1 MATIQPPRSSL
12 PAGAEPPAPPSA
24 RLDSSDSHTI
34 TSTMA
39 GDDGQIDP
47 AQRLPDQQHFNGST
61 EKPRLPRLSIET
73 LPELDAIPTLMSPR
87 HNTMNPFRRV
97 HNPLEIDDYFTGP
110 RDTQKHS
117 KWPLFMQMHG
127 SILPK
132 MMLPLLGVGA
142 WTTMLTVIN
151 FKVTNLGI
159 HNILLTVLGF
169 VVGMGLSF
177 RSSTAYERYSE
188 GRRYWASLLL
198 ACQTLGRVYWVHA
211 KEREGELGKK
221 DVLAKLTVLNLL
233 VAFSVALKHRLRFE
247 PYTCYDD
254 ISHLVAHLDTFAQR
268 ATEEEPDKTLKS
280 LQPPGFFKAVGE
292 YIGVSFAASNPRKVI
307 KKASRPLG
315 NLPLEILC
323 YLATY
328 TDELIANGQLPVP
341 MQQTLAY
348 NNMAILN
355 DVLVGTD
362 RVLSTPLPIAY
373 AIAIAQITWV
383 YILLLPFQLL
393 PTLNWI
399 TIPAT
404 IAAAYIILGL
414 LMIGR
419 EIENPFG
426 RDVNDLPLESY
437 CAQVAEDMDIIAC
450 QKKRTTNAD
459 WIENIDNKPLWPLS
473 NSGWQVWMNRGE
485 DMIREAVHQK
495 LESNFETRK
504 ELDKLQ
510 SEMSLM
516 DKVRRMSKATGCNV

>member
-24 RLDSSDSHTI
+24 RLDSSDSNTI

-39 GDDGQIDP
+39 GDDGQVDP
-47 AQRLPDQQHFNGST
+47 AHRLPDQQHFNGST

-97 HNPLEIDDYFTGP
+97 HNPLEIDDYFVCFTIFTPTSFISQSTTNITLSRSQTGP

-151 FKVTNLGI
+151 FKVTNCALQLSPLPILSRSQAEANIPSSVGI

-221 DVLAKLTVLNLL
+221 DVLAKL
-233 VAFSVALKHRLRFE
+233 
-247 PYTCYDD
+247 
-254 ISHLVAHLDTFAQR
+254 
-268 ATEEEPDKTLKS
+268 
-280 LQPPGFFKAVGE
+280 
-292 YIGVSFAASNPRKVI
+292 
-307 KKASRPLG
+307 
-315 NLPLEILC
+315 
-323 YLATY
+323 
-328 TDELIANGQLPVP
+328 
-341 MQQTLAY
+341 
-348 NNMAILN
+348 
-355 DVLVGTD
+355 
-362 RVLSTPLPIAY
+362 
-373 AIAIAQITWV
+373 
-383 YILLLPFQLL
+383 
-393 PTLNWI
+393 
-399 TIPAT
+399 
-404 IAAAYIILGL
+404 
-414 LMIGR
+414 
-419 EIENPFG
+419 
-426 RDVNDLPLESY
+426 
-437 CAQVAEDMDIIAC
+437 
-450 QKKRTTNAD
+450 
-459 WIENIDNKPLWPLS
+459 
-473 NSGWQVWMNRGE
+473 
-485 DMIREAVHQK
+485 
-495 LESNFETRK
+495 
-504 ELDKLQ
+504 
-510 SEMSLM
+510 
-516 DKVRRMSKATGCNV
+516 

>member
-1 MATIQPPRSSL
+1 MSIQQPQSSI
-12 PAGAEPPAPPSA
+12 PTAVEPPGPNHN
-24 RLDSSDSHTI
+24 RLGSSGTSPTTTTTTMDDGGHVGSSDDLE
-34 TSTMA
+34 A
-39 GDDGQIDP
+39 E
-47 AQRLPDQQHFNGST
+47 QQHLNGGA
-61 EKPRLPRLSIET
+61 EKPRLPRLSVEN
-73 LPELDAIPTLMSPR
+73 LPELDQVPTLMSPR
-87 HNTMNPFRRV
+87 VNTMNPFRPVRRSV
-97 HNPLEIDDYFTGP
+97 EIDDYFTGP

-117 KWPLFMQMHG
+117 KWPIFMQMHG

-132 MMLPLLGVGA
+132 MILPLFGVGA

-169 VVGMGLSF
+169 VVGLGLSF

-188 GRRYWASLLL
+188 GRKYWSSLLL

-221 DVLAKLTVLNLL
+221 DVLAKLTALNLL
-233 VAFSVALKHRLRFE
+233 VAFAVSLKHRLRFE

-254 ISHLVAHLDTFAQR
+254 ISHLVAHLDTFAKR
-268 ATEEEPDKTLKS
+268 ATEEEPDKTLKA
-280 LQPPGFFKAVGE
+280 LQGPGFFKSVGE
-292 YIGVSFAASNPRKVI
+292 YIGVSFAASNPRKMI

-315 NLPLEILC
+315 NLPLEILS

-328 TDELIANGQLPVP
+328 TDELIAEGQLPVP

-348 NNMAILN
+348 NNMSILN

-414 LMIGR
+414 LFIGR

-437 CAQVAEDMDIIAC
+437 CAQIAADMDIIASR
-450 QKKRTTNAD
+450 KKMTTNAD
-459 WIENIDNKPLWPLS
+459 WIENIENKPLWPLS
-473 NSGWQVWMNRGE
+473 NSGWHVWMNRGE
-485 DMIREAVHQK
+485 ESIREAVSQK

-504 ELDKLQ
+504 ERDKLQ
-510 SEMSLM
+510 AERSVLERVRS
-516 DKVRRMSKATGCNV
+516 KVTACNV